1 MSTESLTA
9 LHNGALVLLI
19 VIASFLAVQI
29 VRPLM
34 MLLAR
39 GFGLST
45 PSLYLAFPR
54 LPWRVFARPCLW
66 LAARFD
72 ELFRAGKRSTAR
84 WAGWFE
90 ARAQLLRPG
99 NIYVGNWRWCGLGMF
114 MPVGVAARRHLSV
127 IASSGAGKTNA
138 LVSMV
143 SQYAGN
149 ALVIDPK
156 ATITKALLSRVGN
169 GAPGIIGKNR
179 RALVFDPRGIS
190 GFTSA
195 RWNPLAEVEA
205 QEQREPGAAVRWCAK
220 IANVLIQDEGS
231 DQKFFTLS
239 ARVLVQGLCLHVM
252 STEPAGRK
260 TLGRVRE
267 LLTEGDRTGPASACP
282 HEFLRLKMKHNPS
295 FGGMVRRCA
304 ESVFGGSEV
313 SAADVFATARAQT
326 AFLDDGA
333 VERILEASDFSLL
346 DVKYGD
352 VSLFLTASVGD
363 LAGELSGLFRLMVT
377 MAFDLFEANNAK
389 RPKHPT
395 LFVLDELPS
404 IGHVDA
410 IDRGPAVLR
419 GYGVAL
425 VAVAQ
430 DLEVLQKA
438 YPQSWG
444 GFLGNA
450 EAVLAMGSN
459 HPETLEYFSS
469 MLGQSTRRCVLGRKR
484 GKGSPHETE
493 QDRPLMTPD
502 QLKRYFSG
510 DNMVLFR
517 FGQRPMKLK
526 VPHYFKELAVFEY
539 EPDPGY
545 AEPTGRAL
553 MRAFLRSAIPG
564 PANHQ
569 TP

>member
-1 MSTESLTA
+1 MSPDSLTA
-9 LHNGALVLLI
+9 LQNGALVLLI
-19 VIASFLAVQI
+19 AIASFMAVQI
-29 VRPLM
+29 VRPLI
-34 MLLAR
+34 MLVAR
-39 GFGLST
+39 WFGLST
-45 PSLYLAFPR
+45 PNLYLAFPR

-66 LAARFD
+66 FAARFD
-72 ELFRAGKRSTAR
+72 ELLCAGKRSTAR

-90 ARAQLLRPG
+90 SRAQLLGPSD
-99 NIYVGNWRWCGLGMF
+99 IFVGNWRWCGLGMF
-114 MPVGVAARRHLSV
+114 MPVGVPARRHLSV

-156 ATITKALLSRVGN
+156 ATVTKALLPRLGN
-169 GAPGIIGKNR
+169 GAAGIIGKNR
-179 RALVFDPRGIS
+179 GVLVFDPRGIS

-220 IANVLIQDEGS
+220 IANVLIPDEGI
-231 DQKFFTLS
+231 DQSFFTKS
-239 ARVLVQGLCLHVM
+239 ARVLIQGICLHVL
-252 STEPAGRK
+252 STEPDGRR

-267 LLTEGDRTGPASACP
+267 LLTEGDRAAPTDACP
-282 HEFLRLKMKHNPS
+282 HDFLRRKMKHNTS
-295 FGGMVRRCA
+295 FGGMVRRSA
-304 ESVFGGSEV
+304 ESVFGGS
-313 SAADVFATARAQT
+313 STSSADVLATARAHT

-333 VERILEASDFSLL
+333 VQHALEVSDFSLL

-352 VSLFLTASVGD
+352 VSVFLTASVGD

-377 MAFDLFEANNAK
+377 MTLDLFEANNQK

-404 IGHVDA
+404 IGYVEA

-459 HPETLEYFSS
+459 HPETLEYFSN
-469 MLGQSTRRCVLGRKR
+469 MLGQNTCRSVLGKKR

-493 QDRPLMTPD
+493 RDRPLMTPD

-539 EPDPGY
+539 EPDPGF

-553 MRAFLRSAIPG
+553 MRALLRSAIPG